1 MNTIS
6 CGQAERM
13 VDRLTAVGERLE
25 AEARPEWLVVAQA
38 AALIEAIRLGLLTV
52 TPAGKEGRQHH
63 A

>member
-1 MNTIS
+1 MNTLS
-6 CGQAERM
+6 FDQASRM

-38 AALIEAIRLGLLTV
+38 AALIDAIRLGLLTV
-52 TPAGKEGRQHH
+52 TPAANEGRKHQ